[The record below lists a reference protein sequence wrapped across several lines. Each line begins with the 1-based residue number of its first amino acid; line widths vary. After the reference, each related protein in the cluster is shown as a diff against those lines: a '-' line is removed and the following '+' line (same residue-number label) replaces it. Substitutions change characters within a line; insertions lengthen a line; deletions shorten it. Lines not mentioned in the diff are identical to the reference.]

1 VEVIEI
7 TRRAVATEFRDV
19 RVRAGIVE
27 QLAQDRLSAAI
38 ADLHGQRDARG
49 HLRNAMV
56 EEGHARLEAHGHR
69 RAVDLAQHVVRQIAE
84 VVTTGEGGMA
94 MTNDPALAARMRL
107 LRSHGQTRDP
117 ALFRDAP
124 DGPWYYEQVALG
136 YNYRMTD
143 MQAALGHSQ
152 LQRLDRFVDRRR
164 QLAALYDEAFAG
176 APLTRPSQHP
186 DTRSSFHLYI
196 IRVDAAAHR
205 PVFDR
210 LRHAGIGV
218 NLHYIPIP
226 RQPYYRDLGFDPAGW
241 PEAERYYSEAISL
254 PLYPD
259 LREEEQDRV
268 IAEVKDAL
276 GCA

>member
-1 VEVIEI
+1 
-7 TRRAVATEFRDV
+7 
-19 RVRAGIVE
+19 
-27 QLAQDRLSAAI
+27 
-38 ADLHGQRDARG
+38 
-49 HLRNAMV
+49 
-56 EEGHARLEAHGHR
+56 
-69 RAVDLAQHVVRQIAE
+69 
-84 VVTTGEGGMA
+84 

-164 QLAALYDEAFAG
+164 QLAARYDEAFAG